1 MAADGRRRPLK
12 TAKAIFSP
20 TTQLTTMNL
29 ILWRHA
35 EAEIQRPGQD
45 DMERELTAKGRRQ
58 ARRVAE
64 WLDARLPASARIL
77 VSPAARTQQTVEPLD
92 RRFTTVAALAP
103 GRGVG
108 DLLQAA
114 GWPDSS
120 DTVLVVGHQ
129 PTLGI
134 AAARLLCGSD
144 QAWSFKKGAVW
155 WLARREREGF
165 VEVTLLAVQ
174 GPARI

>member
-1 MAADGRRRPLK
+1 
-12 TAKAIFSP
+12 
-20 TTQLTTMNL
+20 MNL

-45 DMERELTAKGRRQ
+45 DIERELTAKGRRQ
-58 ARRVAE
+58 ARRVAK

-77 VSPAARTQQTVEPLD
+77 VSPAARTQQTAESLE

-103 GRGVG
+103 GR
-108 DLLQAA
+108 DADELLQAA
-114 GWPDSS
+114 GWPDSG

-129 PTLGI
+129 PTLGL

-144 QAWSFKKGAVW
+144 QAWSIKKGAVW
-155 WLARREREGF
+155 WLERRERDGL
-165 VEVTLLAVQ
+165 VEVTLQAVQ